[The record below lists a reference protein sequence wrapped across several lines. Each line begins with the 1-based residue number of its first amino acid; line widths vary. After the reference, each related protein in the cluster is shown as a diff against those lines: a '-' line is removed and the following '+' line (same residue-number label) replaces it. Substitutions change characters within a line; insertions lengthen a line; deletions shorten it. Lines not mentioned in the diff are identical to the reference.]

1 MTVEV
6 VMNQFNRITF
16 DSNLMGGRACIRG
29 LRVTVS
35 LILNLVANKMSA
47 ADIVKEYPYLEEED
61 VKQALQY
68 AAWLADETV
77 QIILEPA

>member
-1 MTVEV
+1 MEA

-16 DSNLMGGRACIRG
+16 DSNVMGGRACIRG

-35 LILNLVANKMSA
+35 LILNLVANKMTA
-47 ADIVKEYPYLEEED
+47 AEIVKEYPYLEDED
-61 VKQALQY
+61 VTQALQY

-77 QIILEPA
+77 QILELA